1 MQIYRIYQS
10 IANIFQESFMV
21 CHLLEE
27 RKATRLQGGCIQ
39 IMPLGILI
47 CTRIYSDLILLHL
60 VLIGFDFIREAMK
73 SAAITNEALAQKLNV
88 IRNTVQLG
96 FKKDDIT
103 ISNIYKI
110 AEGYGWEVNITFK
123 LKQQGE

>member
-1 MQIYRIYQS
+1 
-10 IANIFQESFMV
+10 
-21 CHLLEE
+21 
-27 RKATRLQGGCIQ
+27 
-39 IMPLGILI
+39 MPLGILI
-47 CTRIYSDLILLHL
+47 CTRVYSDLILLHL

-88 IRNTVQLG
+88 ISNTVQLG

>member
-1 MQIYRIYQS
+1 
-10 IANIFQESFMV
+10 
-21 CHLLEE
+21 
-27 RKATRLQGGCIQ
+27 
-39 IMPLGILI
+39 MPLGILI
-47 CTRIYSDLILLHL
+47 CTRMYSDLILLHL
-60 VLIGFDFIREAMK
+60 VLIGFDFISEAMK

-96 FKKDDIT
+96 FKKEDIT